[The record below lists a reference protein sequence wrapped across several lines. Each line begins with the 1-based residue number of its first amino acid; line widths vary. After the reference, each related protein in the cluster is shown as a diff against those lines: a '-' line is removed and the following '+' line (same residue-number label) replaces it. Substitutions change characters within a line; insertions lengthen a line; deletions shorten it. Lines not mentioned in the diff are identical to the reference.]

1 MRQDQEFFAD
11 GMLVEVLTTQPVDR
25 LFTYKAPIAG
35 CFKGAIV
42 LVPFGKRIVMGLVWG
57 ASNEKIEPKKIKT
70 VLSILEYRPIQPE
83 LQNFIRRVADYTVSP
98 LYSVFRLVTP
108 VSYTHLRAHET

>member
-25 LFTYKAPIAG
+25 LFTYEAPIAG

-57 ASNEKIEPKKIKT
+57 AS
-70 VLSILEYRPIQPE
+70 LSLIHI
-83 LQNFIRRVADYTVSP
+83 
-98 LYSVFRLVTP
+98 
-108 VSYTHLRAHET
+108 